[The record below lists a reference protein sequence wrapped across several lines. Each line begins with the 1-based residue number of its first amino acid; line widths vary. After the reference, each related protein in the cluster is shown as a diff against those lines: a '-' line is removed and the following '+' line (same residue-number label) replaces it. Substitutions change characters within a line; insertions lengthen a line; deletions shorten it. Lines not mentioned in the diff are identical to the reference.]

1 MKSCQGGGRWLYCLY
16 DQNAHRERCLS
27 TSTGCKSGIKPFAAT
42 SDWKNPSFENT
53 GVPKPHIRI
62 DFALAFEQ
70 SFAPGHWKCL
80 RLPKG

>member
-1 MKSCQGGGRWLYCLY
+1 LSVRP
-16 DQNAHRERCLS
+16 ERSPRTLPEHLCR
-27 TSTGCKSGIKPFAAT
+27 GCKSGIKPFAAT

-70 SFAPGHWKCL
+70 FFAPGHWKCL